1 MRQMINFY
9 SPQMVATKNIHN
21 SCADHGW
28 LVSEAKV
35 LMKKDKAET
44 FLNGRSSTIRRAG
57 DHNYIVP
64 YFRHTRFLDWRQNV
78 SLCFDRCV
86 WTIS

>member
-1 MRQMINFY
+1 
-9 SPQMVATKNIHN
+9 MVATKNIHN

-64 YFRHTRFLDWRQNV
+64 YFSAYAFFRLETKCLSLFRQVCLDD
-78 SLCFDRCV
+78 FIA
-86 WTIS
+86 T